1 MKAQSGRLGER
12 AQPLDEVIE
21 SVLELVGRGGGGE
34 GFAESVKV
42 PVRVGIE
49 RVKGVVPSR
58 GARRGGM
65 FAEEPGELVENP
77 SRLAYRHR
85 GERSSVRFRRPS

>member
-1 MKAQSGRLGER
+1 MKAQSGRLGEW

-42 PVRVGIE
+42 RVRVGIE
-49 RVKGVVPSR
+49 LVEGVVASPGVQS
-58 GARRGGM
+58 GGLLADLM
-65 FAEEPGELVENP
+65 F
-77 SRLAYRHR
+77 R
-85 GERSSVRFRRPS
+85 